1 MDIPRPEAARKRRIK
16 RLIYGGV
23 GLVLVSSIT
32 WALSKLKPAAPDVDR
47 NVLYFGMV
55 KRGPMIRDCRGIGIL
70 TPVEEAIQWVPALTE
85 GRVVK
90 RLVLPGTSV
99 KASTVILILSNPQLE
114 QEAGDAEF
122 QLKAAQA
129 QYDALKVQL
138 QTTLLDQR
146 STAATVESDYKS
158 AKLQS
163 EVDKQL
169 ADEGLASKLT
179 AELSSTKALS
189 LATRAQIEAERL
201 SVYAE
206 NAKAQLAAQQAKIDQ
221 LQALYVLKKS
231 QVEALHVRAG
241 IDGVM
246 QLLQVDVGAR
256 VSAGANLARIAQPW
270 RLKAEIKIAETQAKD
285 VQRGQKAEVDTHN
298 GVIPGHVERKD
309 PSAVSG
315 TITVDVA
322 LDGPLPSGAVP
333 DLSVD
338 GTITLERLSDVLFV
352 DRPAFGQPDSTV
364 SLFKVTADG
373 KEAVRVPVK
382 FGKSSVNSIEIV
394 NGLQIGDSVILSDM
408 TRWDGFDRI
417 RLTG

>member
-1 MDIPRPEAARKRRIK
+1 MDIPRPELARKRRIK

-47 NVLYFGMV
+47 NVLYFGTV
-55 KRGPMIRDCRGIGIL
+55 KRGPMIRDVRGLGTL
-70 TPVEEAIQWVPALTE
+70 TPVEIQWVPALTE

-90 RLVLPGTSV
+90 RLVLPGTPV
-99 KASTVILILSNPQLE
+99 KANTVILILSNLQLE

-146 STAATVESDYKS
+146 ATAATVESDYKS
-158 AKLQS
+158 AKLQA

-169 ADEGLASKLT
+169 AGEGLASKLT

-189 LATRAQIEAERL
+189 LATRYQIETERL
-201 SVYAE
+201 GVYAE
-206 NAKAQLAAQQAKIDQ
+206 NAKAQLAAQQAKVDQ
-221 LQALYVLKKS
+221 LRGLFQLKKS
-231 QVEALHVRAG
+231 QVDALHVRAG

-246 QLLQVDVGAR
+246 QLLQVDVGEQ
-256 VSAGANLARIAQPW
+256 VIAGFKLARIAQPW
-270 RLKAEIKIAETQAKD
+270 KLKAEIKIAETQAKD
-285 VQRGQKAEVDTHN
+285 VQFGQKVEVDTHN
-298 GVIPGHVERKD
+298 GVIPGRVIRID

-315 TITVDVA
+315 TRTVDVA
-322 LDGPLPSGAVP
+322 LDGPLPQGAVP

-373 KEAVRVPVK
+373 
-382 FGKSSVNSIEIV
+382 
-394 NGLQIGDSVILSDM
+394 
-408 TRWDGFDRI
+408 
-417 RLTG
+417 

>member
-1 MDIPRPEAARKRRIK
+1 MDIPRPELARKRRIK

-47 NVLYFGMV
+47 NVLYFGTV
-55 KRGPMIRDCRGIGIL
+55 KRGPMIRDVRGLGTL
-70 TPVEEAIQWVPALTE
+70 TPVEIQWVPALTE

-90 RLVLPGTSV
+90 RLVLPGTPV
-99 KASTVILILSNPQLE
+99 KANTVILILSNLQLE

-146 STAATVESDYKS
+146 ATAATVESDYKS
-158 AKLQS
+158 AKLQA

-169 ADEGLASKLT
+169 AGEGLASKLT

-189 LATRAQIEAERL
+189 LATRYQIETERL
-201 SVYAE
+201 GVYAE
-206 NAKAQLAAQQAKIDQ
+206 NAKAQLAAQQAKVDQ
-221 LQALYVLKKS
+221 LRGLFQLKKS
-231 QVEALHVRAG
+231 QVDALHVRAG

-246 QLLQVDVGAR
+246 QLLQVDVGEQ
-256 VSAGANLARIAQPW
+256 VIAGFKLARIAQPW
-270 RLKAEIKIAETQAKD
+270 KLKAEIKIAETQAKD
-285 VQRGQKAEVDTHN
+285 VQFGQKAEVDTHN
-298 GVIPGHVERKD
+298 GVIPGRVIRID

-315 TITVDVA
+315 TRTVDVA
-322 LDGPLPSGAVP
+322 LDGSLPQGAVP

-394 NGLQIGDSVILSDM
+394 NGLHIGDSVILSDM

>member
-1 MDIPRPEAARKRRIK
+1 MDIPRPELARKRRIK
-16 RLIYGGV
+16 RIMYGGV

-32 WALSKLKPAAPDVDR
+32 WALSKLRPAAPDVDR
-47 NVLYFGMV
+47 NVLYFGTV
-55 KRGPMIRDCRGIGIL
+55 KRGPMIREVRGLGIL
-70 TPVEEAIQWVPALTE
+70 TPVEIQWVPALTE

-90 RLVLPGTSV
+90 RLVLPGTPV
-99 KASTVILILSNPQLE
+99 KASTVILILSNLQLE

-146 STAATVESDYKS
+146 ATAATVESDYKT
-158 AKLQS
+158 AKLQA

-179 AELSSTKALS
+179 AELSSTKASS
-189 LATRAQIEAERL
+189 LATRYQIETERL
-201 SVYAE
+201 SVYSE

-221 LQALYVLKKS
+221 LRALFGLKKS
-231 QVEALHVRAG
+231 QVDALHVRAG

-246 QLLQVDVGAR
+246 QLLQVDVGQQ
-256 VSAGANLARIAQPW
+256 VTAGFNLARVAQPW
-270 RLKAEIKIAETQAKD
+270 KLKAEVKIAETQAKD
-285 VQRGQKAEVDTHN
+285 VQIGQKAEVDTHN
-298 GVIPGHVERKD
+298 GVIPGHVIRID
-309 PSAVSG
+309 PSAVNG
-315 TITVDVA
+315 TRTVDVA

-382 FGKSSVNSIEIV
+382 FGRSSVNSIEIV
-394 NGLQIGDSVILSDM
+394 NGLQVGDTVVLSDM
-408 TRWDGFDRI
+408 SRWDGFDRI
-417 RLTG
+417 RLAG